1 MLEILLY
8 AGRAI
13 MPLLLTMALGCWLR
27 RSAHWSDDFY
37 RQLNS
42 FCFHVLLPVQLFLNV
57 YAIEDLSVLNW
68 RLLGFIVLCIV
79 GAAGLGVAVAPLFAR
94 ERAQRVVIA
103 QATFRANQVIMGIPL
118 ASALGGQDALIFASL
133 VTSVCVPV
141 FNMLA
146 VLMLT
151 AYSTDGKSISWRE
164 EVRQIFR
171 NPLILGALAGLVT
184 VLVRQ
189 LLPQVDGQPV
199 FSLRSGLP
207 SIYKACSDLSKVASP
222 LVLLILGAV
231 AFVLLLF
238 CNVPEEAAAPADA
251 PAQKG
256 GYDWRIIV
264 PYVLVFGFYFIAEH
278 GVMNWMVAYGVDGLG
293 LPQASAAKYLSV
305 FFGGMMIGR
314 LCLSPLV
321 DKLGALKSLAAF
333 GGVSCVLY
341 LIGSLGGAVTMP
353 VWAISGL
360 SFSILYPTLV
370 MSIRLYFPA
379 QQVSGAAGTILSI
392 ASLADILFNVGF
404 GKLVDMTGY
413 AVSIRVLP
421 LSALAFFI
429 VFILFTKFCKPTQK
443 LK

>member
-1 MLEILLY
+1 MTKKWSSRLTFFAFVVLMVGLGSNDSLRGIFSTIFQEHFSLTTTQLGLIVTASYIGNLVFLLVGGNLSTRFSKKRVLQVLILIWMAALALFAFTSNY
-8 AGRAI
+8 TVLLIGMALALGSSTLLNTTMNLI
-13 MPLLLTMALGCWLR
+13 TPLLFATAPG
-27 RSAHWSDDFY
+27 FFV
-37 RQLNS
+37 N
-42 FCFHVLLPVQLFLNV
+42 FLFFTQE
-57 YAIEDLSVLNW
+57 I
-68 RLLGFIVLCIV
+68 G
-79 GAAGLGVAVAPLFAR
+79 
-94 ERAQRVVIA
+94 
-103 QATFRANQVIMGIPL
+103 
-118 ASALGGQDALIFASL
+118 
-133 VTSVCVPV
+133 TSGSQ
-141 FNMLA
+141 
-146 VLMLT
+146 
-151 AYSTDGKSISWRE
+151 Y
-164 EVRQIFR
+164 
-171 NPLILGALAGLVT
+171 ILGSHA
-184 VLVRQ
+184 
-189 LLPQVDGQPV
+189 DGFAFWQHTN
-199 FSLRSGLP
+199 
-207 SIYKACSDLSKVASP
+207 

-379 QQVSGAAGTILSI
+379 QQVSGAAGMILSI

-404 GKLVDMTGY
+404 GKLVDMAGY

-421 LSALAFFI
+421 LSVLAFFI
-429 VFILFTKFCKPTQK
+429 VFMLFTKFCKPTQK

>member
-1 MLEILLY
+1 MTKKWSSRLTFFAFVVLMVGLGSNDSLRGIFSTIFQEHFSLTTTQLGLIVTASYIGNLVFLLVGGNLSTRFSKKRVLQVLILIWMAALALFAFTSNY
-8 AGRAI
+8 TVLLIGMALALGSSTLLNTTMNLI
-13 MPLLLTMALGCWLR
+13 TPLLFATA
-27 RSAHWSDDFY
+27 
-37 RQLNS
+37 
-42 FCFHVLLPVQLFLNV
+42 P
-57 YAIEDLSVLNW
+57 
-68 RLLGFIVLCIV
+68 GFFVNFMFFTQEI
-79 GAAGLGVAVAPLFAR
+79 G
-94 ERAQRVVIA
+94 
-103 QATFRANQVIMGIPL
+103 
-118 ASALGGQDALIFASL
+118 
-133 VTSVCVPV
+133 TSGSQ
-141 FNMLA
+141 
-146 VLMLT
+146 
-151 AYSTDGKSISWRE
+151 Y
-164 EVRQIFR
+164 
-171 NPLILGALAGLVT
+171 ILGSHA
-184 VLVRQ
+184 
-189 LLPQVDGQPV
+189 DGFAFWQHTN
-199 FSLRSGLP
+199 
-207 SIYKACSDLSKVASP
+207 

-238 CNVPEEAAAPADA
+238 CNVPEEAAASADA

-404 GKLVDMTGY
+404 GKLVDMAGY

-421 LSALAFFI
+421 LSVLAFFI
-429 VFILFTKFCKPTQK
+429 VFMLFTKFCKPTQK

>member
-1 MLEILLY
+1 MTKKWSSRLTFFAFVVLMVGLGSNDSLRGIFSTIFQEHFSLTSTQLGLIVTASYIGNLVFLLVGGNLSTRFSKKRVLQVLILIWMAALALFAFTSNY
-8 AGRAI
+8 TVLLIGMALALGSSTLLNTTMNLI
-13 MPLLLTMALGCWLR
+13 TPLLFATAPG
-27 RSAHWSDDFY
+27 FFV
-37 RQLNS
+37 N
-42 FCFHVLLPVQLFLNV
+42 FLFFTQE
-57 YAIEDLSVLNW
+57 I
-68 RLLGFIVLCIV
+68 G
-79 GAAGLGVAVAPLFAR
+79 
-94 ERAQRVVIA
+94 
-103 QATFRANQVIMGIPL
+103 
-118 ASALGGQDALIFASL
+118 
-133 VTSVCVPV
+133 TSGSQ
-141 FNMLA
+141 
-146 VLMLT
+146 
-151 AYSTDGKSISWRE
+151 Y
-164 EVRQIFR
+164 
-171 NPLILGALAGLVT
+171 ILGSHA
-184 VLVRQ
+184 
-189 LLPQVDGQPV
+189 DGFAFWQHTN
-199 FSLRSGLP
+199 
-207 SIYKACSDLSKVASP
+207 

-404 GKLVDMTGY
+404 GKLVDMAGY

-421 LSALAFFI
+421 LSVLAFFI
-429 VFILFTKFCKPTQK
+429 VFMLFTKFCKPTQK

>member
-1 MLEILLY
+1 MTKKWSSRLTFFAFVVLMVGLGSNDSLRGIFSTIFQEHFSLTTTQLGLIVTASYIGNLVFLLVGGNLSTRFSKKRVLQVLILIWMAALALFAFTSNY
-8 AGRAI
+8 TVLLIGMALALGSSTLLNTTMNLI
-13 MPLLLTMALGCWLR
+13 TPLLFATAPG
-27 RSAHWSDDFY
+27 FFV
-37 RQLNS
+37 N
-42 FCFHVLLPVQLFLNV
+42 FLFFTQE
-57 YAIEDLSVLNW
+57 I
-68 RLLGFIVLCIV
+68 G
-79 GAAGLGVAVAPLFAR
+79 
-94 ERAQRVVIA
+94 
-103 QATFRANQVIMGIPL
+103 
-118 ASALGGQDALIFASL
+118 
-133 VTSVCVPV
+133 TSGSQ
-141 FNMLA
+141 
-146 VLMLT
+146 
-151 AYSTDGKSISWRE
+151 Y
-164 EVRQIFR
+164 
-171 NPLILGALAGLVT
+171 ILGSHA
-184 VLVRQ
+184 
-189 LLPQVDGQPV
+189 DGFAFWQHTN
-199 FSLRSGLP
+199 
-207 SIYKACSDLSKVASP
+207 

-341 LIGSLGGAVTMP
+341 LIGSLGGAVAMP
-353 VWAISGL
+353 IWAISGL

-421 LSALAFFI
+421 LSVLAFFI
-429 VFILFTKFCKPTQK
+429 VFMLFTKFCKPTQK

>member
-1 MLEILLY
+1 MTKKWSSRLTFFAFVVLMVGLGSNDSLRGIFSTIFQEHFSLTTTQLGLIVTASYIGNLVFLLVGGNLSTRFSKKRVLQVLILIWMVALALFAFTSNY
-8 AGRAI
+8 TVLLIGMALALGSSTLLNTTMNLI
-13 MPLLLTMALGCWLR
+13 TPLLFATAPG
-27 RSAHWSDDFY
+27 FFV
-37 RQLNS
+37 N
-42 FCFHVLLPVQLFLNV
+42 FLFFTQE
-57 YAIEDLSVLNW
+57 I
-68 RLLGFIVLCIV
+68 G
-79 GAAGLGVAVAPLFAR
+79 
-94 ERAQRVVIA
+94 
-103 QATFRANQVIMGIPL
+103 
-118 ASALGGQDALIFASL
+118 
-133 VTSVCVPV
+133 TSGSQ
-141 FNMLA
+141 
-146 VLMLT
+146 
-151 AYSTDGKSISWRE
+151 Y
-164 EVRQIFR
+164 
-171 NPLILGALAGLVT
+171 ILGSHA
-184 VLVRQ
+184 
-189 LLPQVDGQPV
+189 DGFAFWQHTN
-199 FSLRSGLP
+199 
-207 SIYKACSDLSKVASP
+207 

-238 CNVPEEAAAPADA
+238 CNVPEEAADPADT

-256 GYDWRIIV
+256 GYDWCIIV

-370 MSIRLYFPA
+370 MSIRLYFPV

-404 GKLVDMTGY
+404 GKLVDMAGY

-421 LSALAFFI
+421 LSVLAFFI
-429 VFILFTKFCKPTQK
+429 VFMLFTKFCKPTQK

>member
-1 MLEILLY
+1 MTKKWSSRLTFFAFVVLMVGLGSNDSLRGIFSTIFQEHFALTATQMGLIVTASYIGNLVFLLVGGNLSTRFSKKRVLQVLILIWMVALALFAFTSNY
-8 AGRAI
+8 T
-13 MPLLLTMALGCWLR
+13 LLLIGMALALGSSTL
-27 RSAHWSDDFY
+27 
-37 RQLNS
+37 LNTTMNLITS
-42 FCFHVLLPVQLFLNV
+42 L
-57 YAIEDLSVLNW
+57 
-68 RLLGFIVLCIV
+68 
-79 GAAGLGVAVAPLFAR
+79 LFATAPGFFVNFLFFTQ
-94 ERAQRVVIA
+94 EI
-103 QATFRANQVIMGIPL
+103 G
-118 ASALGGQDALIFASL
+118 
-133 VTSVCVPV
+133 TSGSQ
-141 FNMLA
+141 
-146 VLMLT
+146 
-151 AYSTDGKSISWRE
+151 Y
-164 EVRQIFR
+164 
-171 NPLILGALAGLVT
+171 ILGSHA
-184 VLVRQ
+184 
-189 LLPQVDGQPV
+189 DGFAFWQHTN
-199 FSLRSGLP
+199 
-207 SIYKACSDLSKVASP
+207 

-256 GYDWRIIV
+256 GYDWRIV
-264 PYVLVFGFYFIAEH
+264 VLYVLVFGFYFIAEH

-321 DKLGALKSLAAF
+321 DKLGALKSLMAF

-353 VWAISGL
+353 ASGFFL
-360 SFSILYPTLV
+360 SILYPTLV

-404 GKLVDMTGY
+404 GKLVDMAGY
-413 AVSIRVLP
+413 AVSIRILP
-421 LSALAFFI
+421 LSVLAFFI
-429 VFILFTKFCKPTQK
+429 VFMLFTKFCKPTQK

>member
-1 MLEILLY
+1 MTKKWSSRLTFFAFVVLMVGLGSNDSLRGIFSTIFQEHFSLTTTQLGLIVTASYIGNLVFLLVGGNLSTRFSKKRVLQVLILIWMAALALFAFTSNY
-8 AGRAI
+8 TVLLIGMALALGSSTLLNTTMNLI
-13 MPLLLTMALGCWLR
+13 TPLLFATAPG
-27 RSAHWSDDFY
+27 FFV
-37 RQLNS
+37 N
-42 FCFHVLLPVQLFLNV
+42 FLFFTQE
-57 YAIEDLSVLNW
+57 I
-68 RLLGFIVLCIV
+68 G
-79 GAAGLGVAVAPLFAR
+79 
-94 ERAQRVVIA
+94 
-103 QATFRANQVIMGIPL
+103 
-118 ASALGGQDALIFASL
+118 
-133 VTSVCVPV
+133 TSGSQ
-141 FNMLA
+141 
-146 VLMLT
+146 
-151 AYSTDGKSISWRE
+151 Y
-164 EVRQIFR
+164 
-171 NPLILGALAGLVT
+171 ILGSHA
-184 VLVRQ
+184 
-189 LLPQVDGQPV
+189 DGFAFWQHTN
-199 FSLRSGLP
+199 
-207 SIYKACSDLSKVASP
+207 

-305 FFGGMMIGR
+305 LFGGMMIGR

-404 GKLVDMTGY
+404 GKLVDMAGY

-421 LSALAFFI
+421 LSVLAFFI
-429 VFILFTKFCKPTQK
+429 VFMLFTKFCKPTQK

>member
-1 MLEILLY
+1 MTKKWSSRLTFFAFVVLMVGLGSNDSLRGIFSTIFQEHFSLTTTQLGLIVTASYIGNLVFLLVGGNLSTRFSKKRVLQVLILIWMAALALFAFTSNYTVMLIGMALALGSSTLLNTTMNL
-8 AGRAI
+8 I
-13 MPLLLTMALGCWLR
+13 TPLLFATAPG
-27 RSAHWSDDFY
+27 FFV
-37 RQLNS
+37 N
-42 FCFHVLLPVQLFLNV
+42 FLFFTQE
-57 YAIEDLSVLNW
+57 I
-68 RLLGFIVLCIV
+68 G
-79 GAAGLGVAVAPLFAR
+79 
-94 ERAQRVVIA
+94 
-103 QATFRANQVIMGIPL
+103 
-118 ASALGGQDALIFASL
+118 
-133 VTSVCVPV
+133 TSGSQ
-141 FNMLA
+141 
-146 VLMLT
+146 
-151 AYSTDGKSISWRE
+151 Y
-164 EVRQIFR
+164 
-171 NPLILGALAGLVT
+171 ILGSHA
-184 VLVRQ
+184 
-189 LLPQVDGQPV
+189 DGFAFWQHTN
-199 FSLRSGLP
+199 
-207 SIYKACSDLSKVASP
+207 

-404 GKLVDMTGY
+404 GKLVDMAGY

-421 LSALAFFI
+421 LSVLAFFI
-429 VFILFTKFCKPTQK
+429 VFMLFTKFCKPTQK

>member
-1 MLEILLY
+1 MTKKWSSRLTFFAFVVLMVGLGSNDSLRGIFSTIFQEHFSLTTTQLGLIVTASYIGNLVFLLVGGNLSTRFSKKRVLQVLILIWMAALALFAFTSNY
-8 AGRAI
+8 TVLLIGMALALGSSTLLNTTMNLI
-13 MPLLLTMALGCWLR
+13 TPLLFATAPG
-27 RSAHWSDDFY
+27 FFV
-37 RQLNS
+37 N
-42 FCFHVLLPVQLFLNV
+42 FLFFTQE
-57 YAIEDLSVLNW
+57 I
-68 RLLGFIVLCIV
+68 G
-79 GAAGLGVAVAPLFAR
+79 
-94 ERAQRVVIA
+94 
-103 QATFRANQVIMGIPL
+103 
-118 ASALGGQDALIFASL
+118 
-133 VTSVCVPV
+133 TSGSQ
-141 FNMLA
+141 
-146 VLMLT
+146 
-151 AYSTDGKSISWRE
+151 Y
-164 EVRQIFR
+164 
-171 NPLILGALAGLVT
+171 ILGSHA
-184 VLVRQ
+184 
-189 LLPQVDGQPV
+189 DGFAFWQHTN
-199 FSLRSGLP
+199 
-207 SIYKACSDLSKVASP
+207 

-264 PYVLVFGFYFIAEH
+264 PYVVVFGFYFIAEH
-278 GVMNWMVAYGVDGLG
+278 GVMNWMVAYGVDCLG

-404 GKLVDMTGY
+404 GKLVDMAGY

-421 LSALAFFI
+421 LSVLAFFI
-429 VFILFTKFCKPTQK
+429 VFMLFTKFCKPTQK

>member
-1 MLEILLY
+1 MTKKWSSRLTFFAFVVLMVGLGSNDSLRGIFSTIFQEHFSLTTTQLGLIVTASYIGNLVFLLVGGNLSTRFSKKRVLQVLILIWMAALALFAFTSNY
-8 AGRAI
+8 TVLLIGMALALGSSTLLNTTMNLI
-13 MPLLLTMALGCWLR
+13 TPLLFATAPG
-27 RSAHWSDDFY
+27 FFV
-37 RQLNS
+37 N
-42 FCFHVLLPVQLFLNV
+42 FLFFTQE
-57 YAIEDLSVLNW
+57 I
-68 RLLGFIVLCIV
+68 G
-79 GAAGLGVAVAPLFAR
+79 
-94 ERAQRVVIA
+94 
-103 QATFRANQVIMGIPL
+103 
-118 ASALGGQDALIFASL
+118 
-133 VTSVCVPV
+133 TSGSQ
-141 FNMLA
+141 
-146 VLMLT
+146 
-151 AYSTDGKSISWRE
+151 Y
-164 EVRQIFR
+164 
-171 NPLILGALAGLVT
+171 ILGSHA
-184 VLVRQ
+184 
-189 LLPQVDGQPV
+189 DGFAFWQHTN
-199 FSLRSGLP
+199 
-207 SIYKACSDLSKVASP
+207 

-421 LSALAFFI
+421 LSVLAFFI
-429 VFILFTKFCKPTQK
+429 VFMLFTKFCKPTQK

>member
-1 MLEILLY
+1 MTKKWSSRLTFFAFVVLMVGLGSNDSLRGIFSTIFQEHFSLTTTQLGLIVTASYIGNLVFLLVGGNLSTRFSKKRVLQVLILIWMAALALFAFTSNY
-8 AGRAI
+8 TVLLIGMALALGSSTLLNTTMNLI
-13 MPLLLTMALGCWLR
+13 TPLLFATAPG
-27 RSAHWSDDFY
+27 FFV
-37 RQLNS
+37 N
-42 FCFHVLLPVQLFLNV
+42 FLFFTQE
-57 YAIEDLSVLNW
+57 I
-68 RLLGFIVLCIV
+68 G
-79 GAAGLGVAVAPLFAR
+79 
-94 ERAQRVVIA
+94 
-103 QATFRANQVIMGIPL
+103 
-118 ASALGGQDALIFASL
+118 
-133 VTSVCVPV
+133 TSGSQ
-141 FNMLA
+141 
-146 VLMLT
+146 
-151 AYSTDGKSISWRE
+151 Y
-164 EVRQIFR
+164 
-171 NPLILGALAGLVT
+171 ILGSHA
-184 VLVRQ
+184 
-189 LLPQVDGQPV
+189 DGFAFWQHTN
-199 FSLRSGLP
+199 
-207 SIYKACSDLSKVASP
+207 

-231 AFVLLLF
+231 AFVLLFF

-404 GKLVDMTGY
+404 GKLVDMAGY

-421 LSALAFFI
+421 LSVLAFFI
-429 VFILFTKFCKPTQK
+429 VFMLFTKFCKPTQK

>member
-1 MLEILLY
+1 MTKKWSSRLTFFAFVVLMVGLGSNDSLRGIFSTIFQEHFSLTTTQLGLIVTASYIGNLVFLLVGGNLSTRYSKKRVLQVLILIWMAALALFAFTSNY
-8 AGRAI
+8 TVLLIGMALALGSSTLLNTTMNLI
-13 MPLLLTMALGCWLR
+13 TPLLFATAPG
-27 RSAHWSDDFY
+27 FFV
-37 RQLNS
+37 N
-42 FCFHVLLPVQLFLNV
+42 FLFFTQE
-57 YAIEDLSVLNW
+57 I
-68 RLLGFIVLCIV
+68 G
-79 GAAGLGVAVAPLFAR
+79 
-94 ERAQRVVIA
+94 
-103 QATFRANQVIMGIPL
+103 
-118 ASALGGQDALIFASL
+118 
-133 VTSVCVPV
+133 TSGSQ
-141 FNMLA
+141 
-146 VLMLT
+146 
-151 AYSTDGKSISWRE
+151 Y
-164 EVRQIFR
+164 
-171 NPLILGALAGLVT
+171 ILGSHA
-184 VLVRQ
+184 
-189 LLPQVDGQPV
+189 DGFAFWQHTN
-199 FSLRSGLP
+199 
-207 SIYKACSDLSKVASP
+207 

-404 GKLVDMTGY
+404 GKLVDMAGY

-421 LSALAFFI
+421 LSVLAFFI
-429 VFILFTKFCKPTQK
+429 VFMLFTKFCKPTQK

>member
-1 MLEILLY
+1 MTKKWSSRLTFFAFVVLMVGLGSNDSLRGIFSTIFQEHFSRTTTQLGLIVTASYIGNLVFLLVGGNLSTRFSKKRVLQVLILIWMAALALFAFTSNY
-8 AGRAI
+8 TVLLIGMALALGSSTLLNTTMNLI
-13 MPLLLTMALGCWLR
+13 TPLLFATAPGFFVNFLFFTQEIGTSGSQYVLG
-27 RSAHWSDDFY
+27 SHAD
-37 RQLNS
+37 
-42 FCFHVLLPVQLFLNV
+42 
-57 YAIEDLSVLNW
+57 
-68 RLLGFIVLCIV
+68 GF
-79 GAAGLGVAVAPLFAR
+79 AFW
-94 ERAQRVVIA
+94 QH
-103 QATFRANQVIMGIPL
+103 TN
-118 ASALGGQDALIFASL
+118 
-133 VTSVCVPV
+133 
-141 FNMLA
+141 
-146 VLMLT
+146 
-151 AYSTDGKSISWRE
+151 
-164 EVRQIFR
+164 
-171 NPLILGALAGLVT
+171 
-184 VLVRQ
+184 
-189 LLPQVDGQPV
+189 
-199 FSLRSGLP
+199 
-207 SIYKACSDLSKVASP
+207 

-238 CNVPEEAAAPADA
+238 CNVPEEAAAPADT

-256 GYDWRIIV
+256 GYDWRIVV

-341 LIGSLGGAVTMP
+341 LIGSLGGAVAMP
-353 VWAISGL
+353 IWAISGL

-404 GKLVDMTGY
+404 GKLVDMAGY

-421 LSALAFFI
+421 LSVLAFFI
-429 VFILFTKFCKPTQK
+429 VFMLFTKFCKPTQK

>member
-1 MLEILLY
+1 MTKKWSSRLTFFAFVVLMVGLGSNDSLRGIFSTIFQEHFSLTTTQLGLIVTASYIGNLVFLLVGGNLSTRFSKKRVLQVLILIWMAALALFAFTSNY
-8 AGRAI
+8 TVLLIGMALALGSSTLLNTTMNLI
-13 MPLLLTMALGCWLR
+13 TPLLFATAPG
-27 RSAHWSDDFY
+27 FFV
-37 RQLNS
+37 N
-42 FCFHVLLPVQLFLNV
+42 FLFFTQE
-57 YAIEDLSVLNW
+57 I
-68 RLLGFIVLCIV
+68 G
-79 GAAGLGVAVAPLFAR
+79 
-94 ERAQRVVIA
+94 
-103 QATFRANQVIMGIPL
+103 
-118 ASALGGQDALIFASL
+118 
-133 VTSVCVPV
+133 TSGSQ
-141 FNMLA
+141 
-146 VLMLT
+146 
-151 AYSTDGKSISWRE
+151 Y
-164 EVRQIFR
+164 
-171 NPLILGALAGLVT
+171 ILGSHA
-184 VLVRQ
+184 
-189 LLPQVDGQPV
+189 DGFAFWQHTN
-199 FSLRSGLP
+199 
-207 SIYKACSDLSKVASP
+207 

-231 AFVLLLF
+231 AFMLLLF
-238 CNVPEEAAAPADA
+238 CNVPEEAADPADT

-379 QQVSGAAGTILSI
+379 QQVSGAAGMILSI

-404 GKLVDMTGY
+404 GKLVDMAGY

-421 LSALAFFI
+421 LSVLAFFI
-429 VFILFTKFCKPTQK
+429 VFMLFTKFCKPTQK

>member
-1 MLEILLY
+1 MTKKWSSRLTFFAFVVLMVGLGSNDSLRGIFSTIFQEHFSLTTTQLGLIVTASYIGNLVFLLVGGNLSTRFSKKRVLQVLILIWMAALALFAFTSNY
-8 AGRAI
+8 TVLLIGMALALGSSTLLNTTMNLI
-13 MPLLLTMALGCWLR
+13 TPLLFATAPG
-27 RSAHWSDDFY
+27 FFV
-37 RQLNS
+37 N
-42 FCFHVLLPVQLFLNV
+42 FLFFTQE
-57 YAIEDLSVLNW
+57 I
-68 RLLGFIVLCIV
+68 G
-79 GAAGLGVAVAPLFAR
+79 
-94 ERAQRVVIA
+94 
-103 QATFRANQVIMGIPL
+103 
-118 ASALGGQDALIFASL
+118 
-133 VTSVCVPV
+133 TSGSQ
-141 FNMLA
+141 
-146 VLMLT
+146 
-151 AYSTDGKSISWRE
+151 Y
-164 EVRQIFR
+164 
-171 NPLILGALAGLVT
+171 ILGSHA
-184 VLVRQ
+184 
-189 LLPQVDGQPV
+189 DGFAFWQHTN
-199 FSLRSGLP
+199 
-207 SIYKACSDLSKVASP
+207 

-341 LIGSLGGAVTMP
+341 LIGSLGGAMTMP

-404 GKLVDMTGY
+404 GKLVDMAGY

-421 LSALAFFI
+421 LSVLAFFI
-429 VFILFTKFCKPTQK
+429 VFMLFTKFCKPTQK

>member
-1 MLEILLY
+1 MTKKWSSRLTFFAFVVLMVGLGSNDSLRGIFPTIFQEHFSLTTTQLGLIVTASYIGNLVFLLVGGNLSTRFSKKRVLQVLILIWMAALALFAFTSNY
-8 AGRAI
+8 TVLLIGMALALGSSTLLNTTMNLI
-13 MPLLLTMALGCWLR
+13 TPLLFATAPG
-27 RSAHWSDDFY
+27 FFV
-37 RQLNS
+37 N
-42 FCFHVLLPVQLFLNV
+42 FLFFTQE
-57 YAIEDLSVLNW
+57 I
-68 RLLGFIVLCIV
+68 G
-79 GAAGLGVAVAPLFAR
+79 
-94 ERAQRVVIA
+94 
-103 QATFRANQVIMGIPL
+103 
-118 ASALGGQDALIFASL
+118 
-133 VTSVCVPV
+133 TSGSQ
-141 FNMLA
+141 
-146 VLMLT
+146 
-151 AYSTDGKSISWRE
+151 Y
-164 EVRQIFR
+164 
-171 NPLILGALAGLVT
+171 ILGSHA
-184 VLVRQ
+184 
-189 LLPQVDGQPV
+189 DGFAFWQHTN
-199 FSLRSGLP
+199 
-207 SIYKACSDLSKVASP
+207 

-353 VWAISGL
+353 IWAISGL

-404 GKLVDMTGY
+404 GKLVDMAGY

-421 LSALAFFI
+421 LSVLAFFI
-429 VFILFTKFCKPTQK
+429 VFMLFTKFCKPTQK

>member
-1 MLEILLY
+1 MTKKWSSRLTFFAFVVLMVGLGSNDSLRGIFSTIFQEHFSLTTTQLGLIVTASYIGNLVFLLVGGNLSTRFSKKRVLQVLILIWMAALALFAFTSNY
-8 AGRAI
+8 TVLLIGMALALGSSTLLNTTMNLI
-13 MPLLLTMALGCWLR
+13 TPLLFATAPG
-27 RSAHWSDDFY
+27 FFV
-37 RQLNS
+37 N
-42 FCFHVLLPVQLFLNV
+42 FLFFTQE
-57 YAIEDLSVLNW
+57 I
-68 RLLGFIVLCIV
+68 G
-79 GAAGLGVAVAPLFAR
+79 
-94 ERAQRVVIA
+94 
-103 QATFRANQVIMGIPL
+103 
-118 ASALGGQDALIFASL
+118 
-133 VTSVCVPV
+133 TSGSQ
-141 FNMLA
+141 
-146 VLMLT
+146 
-151 AYSTDGKSISWRE
+151 Y
-164 EVRQIFR
+164 
-171 NPLILGALAGLVT
+171 ILGSHA
-184 VLVRQ
+184 
-189 LLPQVDGQPV
+189 DGFAFWQHTN
-199 FSLRSGLP
+199 
-207 SIYKACSDLSKVASP
+207 

-264 PYVLVFGFYFIAEH
+264 SYVLVFGFYFIAEH

-404 GKLVDMTGY
+404 GKLVDMAGY

-421 LSALAFFI
+421 LSVLAFFI
-429 VFILFTKFCKPTQK
+429 VFMLFTKFCKPTQK

>member
-1 MLEILLY
+1 MTKKWSSRLTFFAFVVLMVGLGSNDSLRGIFSTIFQEHFSLTTTQLGLIVTASYIGNLVFLLVGGNLSTRFSKKRVLQVLILIWMAALALFAFTSNY
-8 AGRAI
+8 TVLLIGMALALGSSTLLNTTMNLI
-13 MPLLLTMALGCWLR
+13 TPLLFATAPG
-27 RSAHWSDDFY
+27 FFV
-37 RQLNS
+37 N
-42 FCFHVLLPVQLFLNV
+42 FLFFTQE
-57 YAIEDLSVLNW
+57 I
-68 RLLGFIVLCIV
+68 G
-79 GAAGLGVAVAPLFAR
+79 
-94 ERAQRVVIA
+94 
-103 QATFRANQVIMGIPL
+103 
-118 ASALGGQDALIFASL
+118 
-133 VTSVCVPV
+133 TSGSQ
-141 FNMLA
+141 
-146 VLMLT
+146 
-151 AYSTDGKSISWRE
+151 Y
-164 EVRQIFR
+164 
-171 NPLILGALAGLVT
+171 ILGSHA
-184 VLVRQ
+184 
-189 LLPQVDGQPV
+189 DGFAFWQHTN
-199 FSLRSGLP
+199 
-207 SIYKACSDLSKVASP
+207 

-341 LIGSLGGAVTMP
+341 LIGSLGGAVAMP
-353 VWAISGL
+353 IWAISGL

-404 GKLVDMTGY
+404 GKLVDVMGY

-421 LSALAFFI
+421 LSMLAFFI
-429 VFILFTKFCKPTQK
+429 VFMLFTKFCKPTQK

>member
-1 MLEILLY
+1 MTKKWSSRLTFFAFVVLMVGLGSNDSLRGIFSTIFQEHFSLTTTQLGLIVTASYIGNLVFLLVGGNLSTRFSKKRVLQVLILIWMAALALFAFTSNY
-8 AGRAI
+8 TVLLIGMALALGSSTLLNTTMNLI
-13 MPLLLTMALGCWLR
+13 TPLLFATA
-27 RSAHWSDDFY
+27 
-37 RQLNS
+37 
-42 FCFHVLLPVQLFLNV
+42 P
-57 YAIEDLSVLNW
+57 
-68 RLLGFIVLCIV
+68 GFFVNFMFFTQEI
-79 GAAGLGVAVAPLFAR
+79 G
-94 ERAQRVVIA
+94 
-103 QATFRANQVIMGIPL
+103 
-118 ASALGGQDALIFASL
+118 
-133 VTSVCVPV
+133 TSGSQ
-141 FNMLA
+141 
-146 VLMLT
+146 
-151 AYSTDGKSISWRE
+151 Y
-164 EVRQIFR
+164 
-171 NPLILGALAGLVT
+171 ILGSHA
-184 VLVRQ
+184 
-189 LLPQVDGQPV
+189 DGFAFWQHTN
-199 FSLRSGLP
+199 
-207 SIYKACSDLSKVASP
+207 

-238 CNVPEEAAAPADA
+238 CNVPEEAADSADT

-404 GKLVDMTGY
+404 GKLVDMAGY

-421 LSALAFFI
+421 LSVLAFFI
-429 VFILFTKFCKPTQK
+429 VFMLFTKFCKPTQK

>member
-1 MLEILLY
+1 MTKKWSSRLTFFAFVVLMVGLGSNDSLRGIFSTIFQEHFSLTTTQLGLIVTASYIGNLVFLLVGGNLSTRFSKKRVLQVLSLIWMAALALFAFTSNY
-8 AGRAI
+8 TVLLIGMALALGSSTLLNTTMNLI
-13 MPLLLTMALGCWLR
+13 TPLLFATAPGFFVNFLFFTQEIGTSGSQYVLG
-27 RSAHWSDDFY
+27 SHAD
-37 RQLNS
+37 
-42 FCFHVLLPVQLFLNV
+42 
-57 YAIEDLSVLNW
+57 
-68 RLLGFIVLCIV
+68 GF
-79 GAAGLGVAVAPLFAR
+79 AFW
-94 ERAQRVVIA
+94 QH
-103 QATFRANQVIMGIPL
+103 TN
-118 ASALGGQDALIFASL
+118 
-133 VTSVCVPV
+133 
-141 FNMLA
+141 
-146 VLMLT
+146 
-151 AYSTDGKSISWRE
+151 
-164 EVRQIFR
+164 
-171 NPLILGALAGLVT
+171 
-184 VLVRQ
+184 
-189 LLPQVDGQPV
+189 
-199 FSLRSGLP
+199 
-207 SIYKACSDLSKVASP
+207 

-341 LIGSLGGAVTMP
+341 LIGSLGGAVAMP
-353 VWAISGL
+353 IWAISGL

-404 GKLVDMTGY
+404 GKLVDMAGY

-421 LSALAFFI
+421 LSVLAFFI
-429 VFILFTKFCKPTQK
+429 VFMLFTKFCKPTQK

>member
-1 MLEILLY
+1 MTKKWSSRLTFFAFVVLMVGLGSNDSLRGIFSTIFQEHFSLTTTQLGLIVTASYIGNLVFLLVGGNLSTRFSKKRVLQVLILIWMAALALFAFTSNY
-8 AGRAI
+8 TVLLIGMALALGSSTLLNTTMNLI
-13 MPLLLTMALGCWLR
+13 TPLLFATAPG
-27 RSAHWSDDFY
+27 FFV
-37 RQLNS
+37 N
-42 FCFHVLLPVQLFLNV
+42 FLFFTQE
-57 YAIEDLSVLNW
+57 I
-68 RLLGFIVLCIV
+68 G
-79 GAAGLGVAVAPLFAR
+79 
-94 ERAQRVVIA
+94 
-103 QATFRANQVIMGIPL
+103 
-118 ASALGGQDALIFASL
+118 
-133 VTSVCVPV
+133 TSGSQ
-141 FNMLA
+141 
-146 VLMLT
+146 
-151 AYSTDGKSISWRE
+151 Y
-164 EVRQIFR
+164 
-171 NPLILGALAGLVT
+171 ILGSHA
-184 VLVRQ
+184 
-189 LLPQVDGQPV
+189 DGFAFWQHTN
-199 FSLRSGLP
+199 
-207 SIYKACSDLSKVASP
+207 

-413 AVSIRVLP
+413 AVSIRILP
-421 LSALAFFI
+421 LSVLAFFI
-429 VFILFTKFCKPTQK
+429 VFMLFTKFCKPTQK

>member
-1 MLEILLY
+1 MTKKWSSRLTFFAFVVLMVGLGSNDSLRGIFSTIFQEHFSLTTTQLGLIVTASYIGNLVFLLVGGNLSTRFSKKRVLQVLILIWMAALALFAFTSNY
-8 AGRAI
+8 TVLLIGMALALGSSTLLNTTMNLI
-13 MPLLLTMALGCWLR
+13 TPLLFATAPG
-27 RSAHWSDDFY
+27 FFV
-37 RQLNS
+37 N
-42 FCFHVLLPVQLFLNV
+42 FLFFTQE
-57 YAIEDLSVLNW
+57 I
-68 RLLGFIVLCIV
+68 G
-79 GAAGLGVAVAPLFAR
+79 
-94 ERAQRVVIA
+94 
-103 QATFRANQVIMGIPL
+103 
-118 ASALGGQDALIFASL
+118 
-133 VTSVCVPV
+133 TSGSQ
-141 FNMLA
+141 
-146 VLMLT
+146 
-151 AYSTDGKSISWRE
+151 Y
-164 EVRQIFR
+164 
-171 NPLILGALAGLVT
+171 ILGSHA
-184 VLVRQ
+184 
-189 LLPQVDGQPV
+189 DGFTFWQHTN
-199 FSLRSGLP
+199 
-207 SIYKACSDLSKVASP
+207 

-404 GKLVDMTGY
+404 GKLVDMAGY

-421 LSALAFFI
+421 LSVLAFFI
-429 VFILFTKFCKPTQK
+429 VFMLFTKFCKPTQK